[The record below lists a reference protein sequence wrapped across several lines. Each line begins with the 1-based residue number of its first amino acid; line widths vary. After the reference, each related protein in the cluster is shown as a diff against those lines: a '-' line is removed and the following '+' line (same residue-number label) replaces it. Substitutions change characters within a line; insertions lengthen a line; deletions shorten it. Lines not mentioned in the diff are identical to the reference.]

1 MALSSAQKA
10 ALAKGRAK
18 LAKMRASG
26 QAPKKK
32 TSKKASRRSAPKA
45 ATKPRSRKSK
55 GKRKATPAQL
65 AALAKGRA
73 ARAAKAKSAPK
84 PRSRKAPAKR
94 KAATPKKRTNR
105 VATAR
110 KSIARAQRAL
120 APRRTTKPRK
130 PGTKPPKSITS
141 GSYSNKKGQTII
153 VRRTYNRKNPVVEFK
168 QIALAGGGLAV
179 GWIAAEMIDRYVA
192 TRAPKPAVEGQ
203 ETKPLWGQDAI
214 DAITAPADGTRLLVS
229 GGGTAAFGLGA
240 FLLRDRMPDVAYA
253 IGGIG
258 AGFGVKFF
266 SQLLGDVIFPAI
278 FKVKKDAEGYPETF
292 ANRMFP
298 DKQKKEETPAAG
310 NGATQG
316 PRRMAGWGNWGAQR
330 RVFYPGTTG
339 QVQSPYAGVM
349 GAPYPFVEAP
359 AARSHVGPVASGAVA
374 ASCGG
379 SSMGAS
385 MRDIFTPKG
394 CGCGPTPG
402 GTKPGDGWGGGCQ
415 SCGQPPVPVPP
426 PTDDSYD
433 GGNGNGNGDGDWVN
447 PYGDMSIAEQP
458 PRPGFQMVEQT
469 PPSVNIIPPE
479 VVRAARGLMGSPAEQ
494 AEQAPEQAAPAPAT
508 PTMSV
513 SGTASVMA
521 MMNRRRRR

>member
-1 MALSSAQKA
+1 MATLSSAQKA

-32 TSKKASRRSAPKA
+32 TSKKPSRRSAPKA
-45 ATKPRSRKSK
+45 ASKPRSRKSK

-73 ARAAKAKSAPK
+73 ARAAKAKSASK
-84 PRSRKAPAKR
+84 PRARKAPAKR
-94 KAATPKKRTNR
+94 KTATPKKRPNR

-120 APRRTTKPRK
+120 APRPRARK
-130 PGTKPPKSITS
+130 PLKPGQKRKPAPKSITS

-240 FLLRDRMPDVAYA
+240 FLLRDRAPDVAYA

-298 DKQKKEETPAAG
+298 DKQKKEEPAAT
-310 NGATQG
+310 NGGVTG

-339 QVQSPYAGVM
+339 QVRSPYPGVM

-359 AARSHVGPVASGAVA
+359 AARTQVGPVASGAVA

-385 MRDIFTPKG
+385 MRDIFSPKG

-402 GTKPGDGWGGGCQ
+402 GVKPSDGWGGGCQ
-415 SCGQPPVPVPP
+415 SCGQPPAPVPVPV
-426 PTDDSYD
+426 DD
-433 GGNGNGNGDGDWVN
+433 GTGNGNGEEWVN

-458 PRPGFQMVEQT
+458 PMPDMQLVEQT

-494 AEQAPEQAAPAPAT
+494 AEQASEQAAPAPAT
-508 PTMSV
+508 PGPTM